1 MSMRNIPYG
10 RQQISREDIEA
21 IESVLKSDFLTQGP
35 VGKVFED
42 KIGTY
47 VGANHVVA
55 VNSAT
60 SALHLACKALDIGYG
75 DTVWTSPIT
84 FVASANCALYCN
96 ANVGFVDID
105 ARTGLMSVRD
115 LKDKLTAAEKK
126 GRLPKALIVV
136 HLAGNSC
143 DMRAIYSLTQRY
155 GVKVIEDASH
165 ALGASYQGKK
175 VGCCEFSE
183 ICIFS
188 FHPVKM
194 ITTGEGGAA
203 TTNDVRLAQKMRS
216 LRSHG
221 ITKDPGMF
229 EEKDPASWH
238 YEQQDLGFNYRMPD
252 INAALGISQIARLD
266 QNIRRRREI
275 DERYRSGLKNKPIR
289 MLGITD
295 FCDSSVHLCIVSL
308 ENANKEI
315 HRAKFEQMRQSG
327 IGVQLHYR
335 PVHLNPYFRRLGF
348 KEGMYPNAEKY
359 AETCFSLPVFPGL
372 TNDEIE
378 YVLSVLLLQPVI

>member
-1 MSMRNIPYG
+1 MPMRNIPYG
-10 RQQISREDIEA
+10 RQQISQEDIEA
-21 IESVLKSDFLTQGP
+21 IESVLRSDFLTQGP
-35 VGKVFED
+35 MGRVFEE

-47 VGANHVVA
+47 VGANHVVTA
-55 VNSAT
+55 NSAT
-60 SALHLACKALDIGYG
+60 SALHLACKALDIGRG
-75 DTVWTSPIT
+75 DTVWTTPIT

-105 ARTGLMSVRD
+105 PLTGLMSTQD
-115 LKDKLTAAEKK
+115 LEDKLTSAQKD
-126 GRLPKALIVV
+126 GTVPKALIVV

-143 DMRAIYSLTQRY
+143 EMRTIFALAQRF

-165 ALGASYQGKK
+165 ALGSSYQGKR

-203 TTNDVRLAQKMRS
+203 TTNDPRLAQRMRS

-221 ITKDPGMF
+221 ITKDPDMF
-229 EEKDPASWH
+229 EEDDPASWH

-252 INAALGISQIARLD
+252 INAALGISQLRRLD
-266 QNIRRRREI
+266 QNIHRRREI
-275 DERYRSGLKNKPIR
+275 DGRYRSALKNSPLR
-289 MLGITD
+289 MLEITD
-295 FCDSSVHLCIVSL
+295 CCTSSVHLCIVSL
-308 ENANKEI
+308 EDANREI
-315 HRAKFEQMRQSG
+315 HRNKFEQMRQSG

-348 KEGMYPNAEKY
+348 KKGMYPNAERY

-372 TNDEIE
+372 TDEELE
-378 YVLSVLLLQPVI
+378 YILSILLHQAVN